1 MSRNLPTPA
10 APAQDETRGV
20 LAIRPFRKL
29 WNSMVFSS
37 LGDWLGLLAT
47 TALAQQLSGGDY
59 ARANF
64 AIAGVFIARLLPA
77 VFLGPIAGVIAD
89 RFDRRKLMVTCDVLR
104 TGLYISIPLAHSYV
118 WLYTATIL
126 VECVTLF
133 WSPAK
138 EASVPNL
145 VPREKLE
152 SANQVSLLAAYGTA
166 PIAALIFTF
175 LSLFTSAF
183 VALIPGFSATAVDV
197 ALYVNAASFAF
208 AAFTVFNLHEIPKGA
223 AAKHATDVGIMKSLM
238 EGWKSVSGSKIIRG
252 LVVGMVGAFIAAG
265 AVIGL
270 ARTFVGDLG
279 GGEAAYGI
287 LFGAVFSGLA
297 SGIAFGPKVFAQF
310 SRRRLF
316 GASLAIAG
324 FFLVLLAAIPNLVL
338 AVFIVI
344 ALGAFSGISWVTGF
358 TMLGMEVQD
367 EVRGRTFAFV
377 QSLIRVVLVAV
388 LAAAPLIAAAVGQ
401 HTFKFQN
408 TQISY
413 NGASVTIFIAG
424 LIAMLIGVVS
434 YNQMKDRP
442 NISLWSDISNAFK
455 GELGSITGAPTKGV
469 FIVFEGGEGIGKT
482 TQSRLL
488 QQWLEQE
495 GESVVLS
502 REPGGSDLGVEIR
515 KILLSHSTGEI
526 SPRAEALLYAA
537 DRAHHVFAVIRP
549 ALAASQVVI
558 SDRYFDSSIAYQG
571 AGRVLEPGEVA
582 RISRWATESLFPTL
596 TIIIDLPAEIGLAR
610 LKSKDRL
617 ESQPIA
623 FHERVR
629 QEFLQLALLDPERY
643 FIVDGNQSITDIH
656 TAVIERVSQIQT
668 LKRNAREDKGSLLL
682 RPIRAVNKAVRSTA
696 TKTSSSAS
704 KAVRNVSKKSPE
716 KKKSVK
722 KK

>member
-1 MSRNLPTPA
+1 MARSLPTPA
-10 APAQDETRGV
+10 APAQDQTRGV

-47 TALAQQLSGGDY
+47 TAMAQQLSGGDY
-59 ARANF
+59 AKANY
-64 AIAGVFIARLLPA
+64 AIAGVFISRLLPA

-89 RFDRRKLMVTCDVLR
+89 KLDRRKLMVICDILR
-104 TGLYISIPLAHSYV
+104 TALYISIPIFHNYF

-166 PIAALIFTF
+166 PIAAVLFTV

-183 VALIPGFSATAVDV
+183 VALIPNFTATAVDI

-208 AAFTVFNLHEIPKGA
+208 AAFTIWNLREIPKGA
-223 AAKHATDVGIMKSLM
+223 AAKQAADTGILKSLL

-252 LVVGMVGAFIAAG
+252 LVVGMVGAFVAAG

-279 GGEAAYGI
+279 GGEAAYGV

-297 SGIAFGPKVFAQF
+297 LGIAFGPKVFAQF

-316 GASLAIAG
+316 GASLTIAG
-324 FFLVLLAAIPNLVL
+324 LFLVGLAAIPNLVL
-338 AVFIVI
+338 AVFTVI
-344 ALGAFSGISWVTGF
+344 ALGAFSGICWVTGF
-358 TMLGMEVQD
+358 TMLGMEVAD
-367 EVRGRTFAFV
+367 DVRGRTFAFV
-377 QSLIRVVLVAV
+377 QSLIRVVLVGV
-388 LAAAPLIAAAVGQ
+388 LALAPLIAAAVGQ

-408 TQISY
+408 TQVSY
-413 NGASVTIFIAG
+413 NGASVTILIAG
-424 LIAMLIGVVS
+424 VFAAFIGALS
-434 YNQMKDRP
+434 YHQMKDRP
-442 NISLWSDISNAFK
+442 NVSLWSDISNAIK
-455 GELGSITGAPTKGV
+455 GELGSITGAPTKGI
-469 FIVFEGGEGIGKT
+469 FIVFEGGEGIGKS
-482 TQSRLL
+482 TQAKLL
-488 QQWLEQE
+488 KQWLEQE
-495 GESVVLS
+495 GEIVVLT
-502 REPGGSDLGVEIR
+502 REPGGSDLGIEIR

-537 DRAHHVFAVIRP
+537 DRAHHVFSVIRP
-549 ALAASQVVI
+549 ALAAGQVVI
-558 SDRYFDSSIAYQG
+558 GDRYFDSSIAYQG

-596 TIIIDLPAEIGLAR
+596 TIIIDLPAEIGLGR

-617 ESQPIA
+617 ESQPLA

-643 FIVDGNQSITDIH
+643 FVVDGNKSIEDTH
-656 TAVIERVSQIQT
+656 TAIISRVSEIAA
-668 LKRNAREDKGSLLL
+668 LKRNAREDKGNLLL
-682 RPIRAVNKAVRSTA
+682 RPIRAAGKAVRTTAKAVNKA
-696 TKTSSSAS
+696 K
-704 KAVRNVSKKSPE
+704 P
-716 KKKSVK
+716 KKKAKTK
-722 KK
+722 K